1 MIMSN
6 GSKKNLFKERTE
18 IMVYVDLAEKERIT
32 KFAEKCNISVGQLAR
47 EGFKMR
53 MAGSNDPFN
62 KGFNQGL
69 NEAIRIANACEGA
82 TMMFPSGK
90 TFAKVVSDDIEKFLR
105 EHKDE

>member
-6 GSKKNLFKERTE
+6 GSKKSLFNERNSITIYLE
-18 IMVYVDLAEKERIT
+18 QSEKERIT
-32 KFAEKCNISVGQLAR
+32 KFAEKSDISVGQLAR
-47 EGFKMR
+47 EAFKMR
-53 MAGSNDPFN
+53 MAGNNDPFN

>member
-6 GSKKNLFKERTE
+6 GSKKSLFKDRNSVRIYLEQS
-18 IMVYVDLAEKERIT
+18 EKERIT
-32 KFAEKCNISVGQLAR
+32 KFAEKSDISVGQFAR
-47 EGFKMR
+47 EAFQMR
-53 MAGSNDPFN
+53 MAGGDNPFN

-69 NEAIRIANACEGA
+69 NEAIRITNSCEGA

>member
-1 MIMSN
+1 MIN
-6 GSKKNLFKERTE
+6 GSKKNLFNERNSITIYLE
-18 IMVYVDLAEKERIT
+18 QSEKERIT
-32 KFAEKCNISVGQLAR
+32 NFAKKSDISVGQLAR
-47 EGFKMR
+47 EAFKMR
-53 MAGSNDPFN
+53 MAGNNDPFN

>member
-1 MIMSN
+1 
-6 GSKKNLFKERTE
+6 
-18 IMVYVDLAEKERIT
+18 MVYIEDAEKKRII
-32 KFAEKCNISVGQLAR
+32 KFAEKCGISVGQLGR
-47 EGFKMR
+47 EAFKMR
-53 MAGSNDPFN
+53 MAGADDPFN
-62 KGFNQGL
+62 RGFNQGL

>member
-6 GSKKNLFKERTE
+6 GSKKSLFKERASILFYIE
-18 IMVYVDLAEKERIT
+18 QSDKDRIT
-32 KFAEKCNISVGQLAR
+32 KFAKKSNISVCQLAR
-47 EGFKMR
+47 EATVMR
-53 MAGSNDPFN
+53 MAGGDNPFN

>member
-6 GSKKNLFKERTE
+6 GSKKSLFKDRNSVRIYLEQS
-18 IMVYVDLAEKERIT
+18 EKERIT
-32 KFAEKCNISVGQLAR
+32 KFAEKSDISVGQFAR
-47 EGFKMR
+47 EAFQMR
-53 MAGSNDPFN
+53 MAGGDNPFN